1 MKVPL
6 SWLKDFVEI
15 ILPLD
20 RLVERLTLGG
30 LEVESVTRIGELW
43 DRDKIFV
50 GQILEVGRHPEAD
63 RLVLARVEFGTGRP
77 MTVVTGAP
85 NLYPYAG
92 QELAGRGPKVA
103 FALAGARLVD
113 GHSEERR
120 VVRLKPSKIR
130 GIPSEAMCC
139 SEKELDLGDSHEGI
153 ILLPD
158 DAPVGMPLLDYMG
171 DTVLEFDIKGPF
183 GHLQSVYGI
192 ARELAAL
199 TGRPLRR
206 NVMTIL
212 DRRPVRID
220 PDADF
225 TAIVIRDP
233 DLCPR
238 YSAALIEGVTVGPSP
253 LWMQQ
258 RLQRAGQRPINNVVD
273 ITNYVMLELGQPLH
287 AFDYDLLR
295 ARAGGGRPSIIMR
308 RAHQGEHLTTLD
320 GVDRALDPG
329 MLMITDTAGA
339 IAVGGVMGGAN
350 TEVNDGTATVLLEAA
365 NFNFLGIR
373 RTGQLLGLSSEA
385 GSRFGKGVD
394 PELTVKALAR
404 AGQLLEE
411 FAGGAVRPVYGDC
424 YPDKP
429 VPRSI
434 DLDPAGI
441 DRLLGIE
448 VPVEEM
454 VRILRSLEFEV
465 TEKTSRQADKETG
478 RRVDQEEVLLRVT
491 VPSHRLEVSIPA
503 DLAEEIGRVYGYD
516 RLPVTL
522 LQDELPPQRRNI
534 ALEGEEAVRN
544 ILAGAGLDEVITY
557 SMIDVADEARLRRG
571 EASPQQPSATARVAP
586 GGEDGST
593 DDLARDASPLPAP
606 QSYVVVLN
614 PLSADRA
621 HLRRTLLPGLL
632 NTARANLRFLD
643 RVAIFEVGRVYVPR
657 PGETLPA
664 EPRRLGALLVG
675 PREAGTW
682 LAHDAGPLGFFDL
695 KGITEDL
702 IARLALPGVTWE
714 RGEHPALHPG
724 RTARLLVDGAEAG
737 IVGELH
743 PLVRAAFDLPET
755 PVAVM
760 ELDLDVLLA
769 PLGAAAPM
777 TELSA
782 QPAVYEDLALIVDE
796 GTPAAQVAELIRG
809 SGGKL
814 LVDLRLFDL
823 YRGRPIAPGKKS
835 LAYALTFQAPDRTLT
850 DEDTK
855 KLRQKIVGRLQR
867 ELGAVLRA

>member
-6 SWLKDFVEI
+6 SWLKDFVAI
-15 ILPLD
+15 TLSLD
-20 RLVERLTLGG
+20 RLTERLTLAG
-30 LEVESVTRIGELW
+30 LEVESVTQIGELW

-50 GQILEVGRHPEAD
+50 GQILEVSRHPEAD
-63 RLVLARVEFGTGRP
+63 RLVLARVEYGTGHP

-85 NLYPYAG
+85 NLYPFVG
-92 QELAGRGPKVA
+92 QDLAGHGPKVA
-103 FALAGARLVD
+103 FALAGARLID
-113 GHSEERR
+113 GHSQERR
-120 VVRLKPSKIR
+120 VVRLKPGKIR

-139 SEKELDLGDSHEGI
+139 SEKELDLGDSHEGV

-192 ARELAAL
+192 ARETAAL
-199 TGRPLRR
+199 TGQPLR
-206 NVMTIL
+206 NDAMTIL
-212 DRRPVRID
+212 ERRPVRIVPD
-220 PDADF
+220 PDFA
-225 TAIVIRDP
+225 AIVIKDP

-295 ARAGGGRPSIIMR
+295 ARAGGGRPTIIMR
-308 RAHQGEHLTTLD
+308 RAHSGEHLTTLD
-320 GVDRALDPG
+320 GVDRALDPE
-329 MLMITDTAGA
+329 MLMITDTAGT
-339 IAVGGVMGGAN
+339 IAVGGVMGGAD
-350 TEVNDGTATVLLEAA
+350 TEVNDGTTNVLLEAA
-365 NFNFLGIR
+365 NFNFLSIR
-373 RTGQLLGLSSEA
+373 RTTALLKLGSEA

-411 FAGGAVRPVYGDC
+411 LAGGAVRPVYGDC
-424 YPDKP
+424 YPGRP
-429 VPRSI
+429 TPR
-434 DLDPAGI
+434 DLTLDPAYV

-448 VPVEEM
+448 IPVEEQI
-454 VRILRSLEFEV
+454 RILRSLEFAV
-465 TEKTSRQADKETG
+465 TEDGADAG
-478 RRVDQEEVLLRVT
+478 RLRVT
-491 VPSHRLEVSIPA
+491 VPSHRLDVSIPA

-516 RLPVTL
+516 RLPLTL

-534 ALEGEEAVRN
+534 VLEGEETVRD
-544 ILAGAGLDEVITY
+544 ILVGAGLDEVITY
-557 SMIDVADEARLRRG
+557 SMVDVADEARLTPGERG
-571 EASPQQPSATARVAP
+571 GAPAP
-586 GGEDGST
+586 G
-593 DDLARDASPLPAP
+593 P
-606 QSYVVVLN
+606 QSHVTVLN

-643 RVAIFEVGRVYVPR
+643 RVTIFEIGRVYIPR

-675 PREAGTW
+675 PREADTW
-682 LAHDAGPLGFFDL
+682 LPHDTGPLGFFDL
-695 KGITEDL
+695 KGIAEEL
-702 IARLALPGVTWE
+702 IARLALPAATWQ

-724 RTARLLVDGAEAG
+724 RTARLLLDGAEAG
-737 IVGELH
+737 ILGELH
-743 PLVRAAFDLPET
+743 PLVRAAFDLPDM
-755 PVAVM
+755 PVVVM
-760 ELDLDVLLA
+760 ELDLDALLA
-769 PLGAAAPM
+769 RWGGARPM
-777 TELSA
+777 TELST

-796 GTPAAQVAELIRG
+796 GTPAAQVAELIRQA
-809 SGGKL
+809 GGRL
-814 LVDLRLFDL
+814 LVDVRLFDV
-823 YRGRPIAPGKKS
+823 YRGQPIPPGKVS

-855 KLRQKIVGRLQR
+855 KLRGKIVARLER
-867 ELGAVLRA
+867 ELGATLRG